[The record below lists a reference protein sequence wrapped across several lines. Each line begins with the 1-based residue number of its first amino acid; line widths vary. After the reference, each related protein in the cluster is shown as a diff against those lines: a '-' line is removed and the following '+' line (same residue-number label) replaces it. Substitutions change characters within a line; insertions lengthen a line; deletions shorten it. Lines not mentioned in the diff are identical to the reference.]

1 MRSELSII
9 RSLRATRG
17 KRGRESPVTHSQ
29 RDASALTRAL
39 QSHAERMGLAFVG
52 CTSAAPLP
60 SGPEGSGFDP
70 RGALPR
76 AKSVVVAACYV
87 YGLDAPA
94 PTEPGRPRGRY
105 GPWTRAIVPAS
116 RYGEQVVA
124 SFLTSRGHEAVTALQ
139 LPLKAAAV
147 RSGAAYYGKN
157 SLIHA
162 DGCGSYLKL
171 SAVIT
176 DAELD
181 CVDASIEASDCGD
194 CDACLRACP
203 TGALDRPYHVVR
215 ERCICHWLKGA
226 PIPREHRASVGA
238 YIFRCGLCQEVCP
251 KNEGLRP
258 ASADLFELED
268 KSDSPELL
276 PLVLADEKYYR
287 MMLPAFVAEHGTE
300 TIRRN
305 AIVALGN
312 SRHPAAVGTLVKA
325 LSLAQPSVRGAAAW
339 ALGAL
344 GGPVAE
350 QTLRER
356 LHEEQDASVRD
367 EIEAALAELGMNQQ

>member
-1 MRSELSII
+1 MM
-9 RSLRATRG
+9 
-17 KRGRESPVTHSQ
+17 HSQ
-29 RDASALTRAL
+29 RDASELARSL
-39 QSHAERMGLAFVG
+39 QRHAERKGLAFVG

-60 SGPEGSGFDP
+60 SGQDGSAFDP
-70 RGALPR
+70 RGVLPSAR
-76 AKSVVVAACYV
+76 SVVVAACYV
-87 YGLDAPA
+87 YGLDAPE
-94 PTEPGRPRGRY
+94 PSEPGRPRGRY
-105 GPWTRAIVPAS
+105 GPWTRAIGPGS
-116 RYGEQVVA
+116 RYGEQVVT
-124 SFLTSRGHEAVTALQ
+124 SFLTSRGHQVVAALE

-181 CVDASIEASDCGD
+181 CRDASIEASDCGD
-194 CDACLRACP
+194 CDACVRACP
-203 TGALDRPYHVVR
+203 TGAIDRPYHVVR

-226 PIPREHRASVGA
+226 PIPREQRARVGA

-258 ASADLFELED
+258 ATADLFELED

-276 PLVLADEKYYR
+276 PLILADEEYYR
-287 MMLPAFVAEHGTE
+287 MVLPAFVAEHGTE

-312 SRHPAAVGTLVKA
+312 SGDPAALGTLVEA
-325 LSLAQPSVRGAAAW
+325 LSWPEPSVRGVAAW

-350 QTLRER
+350 QELRKR
-356 LHEEQDASVRD
+356 LGEEGDASVRD
-367 EIEAALAELGMNQQ
+367 EIEAALATSDMRQQ

>member
-1 MRSELSII
+1 
-9 RSLRATRG
+9 
-17 KRGRESPVTHSQ
+17 
-29 RDASALTRAL
+29 
-39 QSHAERMGLAFVG
+39 
-52 CTSAAPLP
+52 
-60 SGPEGSGFDP
+60 
-70 RGALPR
+70 
-76 AKSVVVAACYV
+76 
-87 YGLDAPA
+87 
-94 PTEPGRPRGRY
+94 
-105 GPWTRAIVPAS
+105 
-116 RYGEQVVA
+116 VA
-124 SFLTSRGHEAVTALQ
+124 SFLTSRGYEAVTALE

-181 CVDASIEASDCGD
+181 CVDASIDASDCGD
-194 CDACLRACP
+194 CDACLKACP
-203 TGALDRPYHVVR
+203 TGAIDRPYHVVR

-226 PIPREHRASVGA
+226 PIPREHRARVGA

-258 ASADLFELED
+258 ARADLFELED

-276 PLVLADEKYYR
+276 PLILADEEYYR
-287 MMLPAFVAEHGTE
+287 RALPAFVAGHGTE

-312 SRHPAAVGTLVKA
+312 SGDPAAVGTLVQA
-325 LSLAQPSVRGAAAW
+325 LARPEPTARGAAAW

-350 QTLRER
+350 QRLREQ
-356 LHEEQDASVRD
+356 LSEEQYPSVRD
-367 EIEAALAELGMNQQ
+367 EIEAALAELRTRQQ